1 MVVKIY
7 IRVKLETQTS
17 FSALSAT
24 DGVQYGALGGTVQ
37 RADHPCF
44 SSFRE
49 KYDNI
54 SALSC
59 FNSRAAMIP
68 RIIKIME
75 ANLVVN

>member
-1 MVVKIY
+1 M
-7 IRVKLETQTS
+7 
-17 FSALSAT
+17 
-24 DGVQYGALGGTVQ
+24 Q